1 VPLKYDL
8 RPLPGSPAVN
18 RGVRVY
24 VPWGLSAVTGEWHF
38 RKHRGDP
45 TRLIDD
51 SMYLT
56 RDPQASGDAPETRND
71 LRVEGATDAHYDPVP
86 WKTGLTV
93 H

>member
-1 VPLKYDL
+1 L

-45 TRLIDD
+45 KRLIDD

-71 LRVEGATDAHYDPVP
+71 LRVEGATNAHYESGTLED
-86 WKTGLTV
+86 WIDV